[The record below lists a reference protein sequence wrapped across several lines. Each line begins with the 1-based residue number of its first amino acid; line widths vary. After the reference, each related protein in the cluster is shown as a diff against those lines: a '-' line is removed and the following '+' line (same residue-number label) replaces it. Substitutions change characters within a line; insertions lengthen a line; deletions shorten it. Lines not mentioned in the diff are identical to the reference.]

1 MRNIGLTGEYFYVVG
16 IIIFGYAHT
25 HLKIFAN
32 VMFPLQRCL
41 LLAVVVLPPSL
52 EVASSWSPCSQSCG
66 LGVQTRRASNGTR
79 LDISIYIINI

>member
-66 LGVQTRRASNGTR
+66 PGVQTRRASNGTR
-79 LDISIYIINI
+79 LDISS